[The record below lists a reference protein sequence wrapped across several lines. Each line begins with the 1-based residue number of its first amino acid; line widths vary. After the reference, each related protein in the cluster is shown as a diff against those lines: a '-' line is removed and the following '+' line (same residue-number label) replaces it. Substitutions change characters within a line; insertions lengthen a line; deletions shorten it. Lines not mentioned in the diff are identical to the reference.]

1 MVVPQHL
8 AEEVQSLG
16 VGKSFVHRV
25 DELLPLLLREVTED
39 VIEVAIELDLVL
51 LDVLE

>member
-8 AEEVQSLG
+8 AEEVQGFG
-16 VGKSFVHRV
+16 VGKSFVHRIN
-25 DELLPLLLREVTED
+25 ELFPLLLREVTED
-39 VIEVAIELDLVL
+39 VIEVAIKLDLIL